1 MERYV
6 IALDAMG
13 GDHAPDAT
21 VGGAVQALRRFEDI
35 SMILTG
41 PKDRIE
47 ALLAGAD
54 DVRRRIEIVDC
65 DEVITMDEH
74 PMMAV
79 RKKVNSSMVQAMLA
93 VREKR
98 ADAAVSAGSTGAL
111 LACGMLRVGRIPG
124 IERPALAPVLPG
136 ANGPFLLIDSGA
148 NVDCQP
154 KYLTQFGLMGSVY
167 MSAVMGVKEPKVGL
181 VNIGTETEKGN
192 KLTKETFQM
201 MSAQTGSRFAGNC
214 EAREVPTGDFDVVV
228 ADGFDGNIILKY
240 TEGIV
245 SVLLGMIKKN
255 LKSSV
260 RTTIGAFLC
269 KPGFRK
275 LKKSM
280 SSATQHNT
288 EICACL
294 ASFSIIIK
302 FFGNISLVARI
313 FCKRLIN
320 ETRIR
325 QFRMISSG
333 IFSNSPI
340 KPICNHS
347 FPARH
352 YFFLYPFIQGKHH
365 NSACISVQTMYNK
378 RPAAFRKSSFF
389 THDFFQKL
397 NRSTRLASRI
407 RNRKKP

>member
-21 VGGAVQALRRFEDI
+21 VGGAVRALRRFEDI

-98 ADAAVSAGSTGAL
+98 AGAAVSAGSTGAL

-136 ANGPFLLIDSGA
+136 ENGPFLLIDSGA

-201 MSAQTGSRFAGNC
+201 MSAQTSYRFAGNC

-275 LKKSM
+275 LKKNLDYNAYGGAPLLGVEGAIVKAHG
-280 SSATQHNT
+280 SSGDEAIAN
-288 EICACL
+288 A
-294 ASFSIIIK
+294 
-302 FFGNISLVARI
+302 
-313 FCKRLIN
+313 
-320 ETRIR
+320 IR
-325 QFRMISSG
+325 QAREMLAGEVVEKIRSG
-333 IFSNSPI
+333 LGDLSEQ
-340 KPICNHS
+340 
-347 FPARH
+347 AE
-352 YFFLYPFIQGKHH
+352 
-365 NSACISVQTMYNK
+365 
-378 RPAAFRKSSFF
+378 
-389 THDFFQKL
+389 
-397 NRSTRLASRI
+397 
-407 RNRKKP
+407 